1 MKENGQT
8 NLRETEAKEIL
19 FYFFI
24 FFKKKRRK
32 EKKKIK
38 KRMMKDELE
47 LLVSLP

>member
-8 NLRETEAKEIL
+8 NLRETEAKEI
-19 FYFFI
+19 
-24 FFKKKRRK
+24 KK
-32 EKKKIK
+32 K